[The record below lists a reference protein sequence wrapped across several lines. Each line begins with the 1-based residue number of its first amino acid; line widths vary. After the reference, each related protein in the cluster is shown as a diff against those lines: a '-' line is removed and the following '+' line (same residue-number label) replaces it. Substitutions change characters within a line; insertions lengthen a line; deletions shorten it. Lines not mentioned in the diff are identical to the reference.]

1 MSVLQRLLRGD
12 NTGRR
17 YSRDAVVARLERSV
31 AALPADGTP
40 VQLVG
45 DYMDAP
51 SYRRWRNRQIKR
63 LPVAFVPPLPATAS
77 ALVLWAVPPA
87 GVLTFLQEGRSEKL
101 VTAPEVDEFIGGID
115 PSLALAGVVSVWLEN
130 NRGAVLAPPML
141 RVPDDRPH
149 VVTYGLN
156 WPLPASELLPV
167 RFSPSA

>member
-12 NTGRR
+12 NAGRR

-63 LPVAFVPPLPATAS
+63 LPVAFVPPLPATAN

-87 GVLTFLQEGRSEKL
+87 GVLTFLQDGCSEKWSRRPRS
-101 VTAPEVDEFIGGID
+101 TS
-115 PSLALAGVVSVWLEN
+115 SLA
-130 NRGAVLAPPML
+130 
-141 RVPDDRPH
+141 
-149 VVTYGLN
+149 GLIPAWR
-156 WPLPASELLPV
+156 WPAW
-167 RFSPSA
+167 SPSGSKTTAA